1 MNWLAITLWGGAV
14 GLDAT
19 SFPQVMISRP
29 IVAAPVAGLLLG
41 RPLEGVA
48 VGVLLELF
56 ALVILPI
63 GAARYPEAGTAAVA
77 ATAGYVAA
85 SGGAQR
91 ADLLLLAVA
100 FGLLWERVC
109 GASVNALRR
118 LNERLVVNVDGHR
131 PVSARRLEGLHLAAL
146 ALDFGRGALVTVG
159 GGALAAAG
167 LGAAGALQG
176 IGADGA
182 AGMLCV
188 AGAAMAGAALSLFD
202 GWSGRRFAVVLGLI
216 CGLILSIIG

>member
-1 MNWLAITLWGGAV
+1 MSWVWVALWGGAV

-19 SFPQVMISRP
+19 AFPQIMISRP
-29 IVAAPVAGLLLG
+29 FVAASVTGLLLG

-77 ATAGYVAA
+77 AAAGYVTVA
-85 SGGAQR
+85 GGAQR
-91 ADLLLLAVA
+91 AELLLAAVVFA
-100 FGLLWERVC
+100 LVWERVC

-118 LNERLVVNVDGHR
+118 YNERLVAGAEDRKPLG
-131 PVSARRLEGLHLAAL
+131 PRRLERLHLTAL
-146 ALDFGRGALVTVG
+146 AIDFGRGALVTAGGAALAVWGLGIFDRVG
-159 GGALAAAG
+159 GIGEVAAV
-167 LGAAGALQG
+167 G
-176 IGADGA
+176 I
-182 AGMLCV
+182 LCV

-202 GWSGRRFAVVLGLI
+202 GWSGRRFALVLGAV
-216 CGLILSIIG
+216 CGLILLIVG